1 MLIAMLFLLVA
12 NSSIAQVDIGQMAP
26 EISLPNSNDSTINLS
41 SFKNKVV
48 LVEFWASWCMPCR
61 QSIPNVI
68 RLYKKYKSK
77 GFEVFSIS
85 IDVNKADWL
94 AAVQYDKIPYMQVND
109 KMGWNSLVAT
119 AYNVNAI
126 PSTFLLDKTGK
137 IIAIN
142 AYGSRL
148 ERKIKKLLRK

>member
-1 MLIAMLFLLVA
+1 LIATIFLLVT
-12 NSSIAQVDIGQMAP
+12 NSSIAQVGIGKMAP
-26 EISLPNSNDSTINLS
+26 EISLPNSNDSTLNLS

-68 RLYKKYKSK
+68 RLYKKYNSK

-85 IDVNKADWL
+85 IDVNKSQWL
-94 AAVQYDKIPYMQVND
+94 GAVEHDKIPYTQVND

-119 AYNVNAI
+119 TYNVNAI

-137 IIAIN
+137 IIAVN

>member
-1 MLIAMLFLLVA
+1 MLIAVLFLLIA
-12 NSSIAQVDIGQMAP
+12 NSSIAQVDVGQMAP
-26 EISLPNSNDSTINLS
+26 EISLPNGNDSTLNLS

-68 RLYKKYKSK
+68 RLYKKYNSK

-94 AAVQYDKIPYMQVND
+94 AAIKHDKIPYMQVND

-137 IIAIN
+137 IIAVN

>member
-1 MLIAMLFLLVA
+1 MLILIVA

-77 GFEVFSIS
+77 GGLKYLVFRS
-85 IDVNKADWL
+85 
-94 AAVQYDKIPYMQVND
+94 M
-109 KMGWNSLVAT
+109 
-119 AYNVNAI
+119 
-126 PSTFLLDKTGK
+126 
-137 IIAIN
+137 
-142 AYGSRL
+142 
-148 ERKIKKLLRK
+148 

>member
-1 MLIAMLFLLVA
+1 
-12 NSSIAQVDIGQMAP
+12 
-26 EISLPNSNDSTINLS
+26 
-41 SFKNKVV
+41 
-48 LVEFWASWCMPCR
+48 
-61 QSIPNVI
+61 
-68 RLYKKYKSK
+68 
-77 GFEVFSIS
+77 
-85 IDVNKADWL
+85 
-94 AAVQYDKIPYMQVND
+94 MQVND

-148 ERKIKKLLRK
+148 ERKIKRLLKK